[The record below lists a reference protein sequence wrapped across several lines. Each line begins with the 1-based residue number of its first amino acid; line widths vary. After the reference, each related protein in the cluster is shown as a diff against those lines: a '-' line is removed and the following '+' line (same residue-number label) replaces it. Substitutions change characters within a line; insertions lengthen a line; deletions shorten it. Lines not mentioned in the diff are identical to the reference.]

1 MNINMVP
8 ASDEDDDIESLR
20 RAALHS
26 LKKKHTFSGTQHG
39 FYYPNFRG
47 GRRGSKS
54 GNFNGVRNTNLI
66 SLTHIQP
73 VSEANNE
80 SPTKEVTV
88 EDGSSK
94 FNRYNKSDRSGSES
108 EDDPLVGINSA
119 ANEKKS
125 ESLDELMQ
133 ELDSQIVGEPNV
145 TRDLIRIRSDQD
157 LLEKTNKEGDQPEQ
171 SQPQAITVVNMNKT
185 NPIIIS
191 PGLEIPGLGQHFSNP
206 APPGT
211 MRKRPRSR
219 SPFRGNRFRKRQPKF
234 FPSPMVPPQPMMPFI
249 PPEHFQQPLLPFI
262 PPVPEPIFI
271 PQGFNMIPQPAPHPY
286 FERPLSPLAINTE
299 SLTTATMAPLSP
311 RSAAFV
317 MKNKAIVEKRRRS
330 PRRSF
335 SRSPSRSLSRSP
347 RRSLSPR
354 RRSVTP
360 PLRRFRRSI
369 SPRRFSRSPPRRFS
383 PQRKRSLSPAK
394 RRSNSPKRKA
404 TENPPPQNKPPVHNR
419 LGNKSDKPEEKKEIS
434 SEKEAPAEIK
444 EEEILD
450 PVLAARKKKFETNEI
465 KKKEGIIRLKPKE
478 DKPKDEEDYLLEES
492 DEEIK
497 DPKEDNL
504 EINLQKEDKLDN
516 ISKERKPEVAKKLKE
531 DKPGVI
537 KKPEI
542 KKTITPTTS
551 SVQKKPTTSNSKT
564 TNTTPTT
571 KPTTT
576 STTSKSAQT
585 ESTVSKPNKTEVKK
599 TEEKPKDPVVSPK
612 KIIEDDPDEF
622 KELERLLFD
631 DTVID
636 EILDHKVE
644 DIFSDEESASDNEGR
659 FKAKEKQGE
668 KKVPVLSFSKLV
680 NGTKPEIKAEPLP
693 DSSKSSSS
701 RYQSRYADRR
711 PRTQPTPKPPSRIEV
726 QKEKEKKEKITA
738 PPAEQKPARQKITL
752 LTEKK
757 TPRPIKQDRKI
768 EIKIKNPSKYEKGS
782 KPKSKAESSVPIQ
795 KIIVPIRDDSD
806 DSSDDEEVIIES
818 DESSIDDRDD
828 DISDEETVRGGD
840 LRAQLSRKRAE
851 KLKLPSSAE
860 VSSRLLQY
868 ALRGAIFKKAKKKS
882 KKKSL
887 SSSDSKLPIHYR
899 LGLSSPQDF
908 LEDFQVK
915 KKKKRK
921 NRHLLEQV

>member
-1 MNINMVP
+1 MNMNMIP

-26 LKKKHTFSGTQHG
+26 LKKKNSFSGTQHG

-66 SLTHIQP
+66 SLTPVQP
-73 VSEANNE
+73 ISDTKND
-80 SPTKEVTV
+80 SPTKEVNV

-108 EDDPLVGINSA
+108 EEDPLVGISSVA
-119 ANEKKS
+119 DVKKS

-133 ELDSQIVGEPNV
+133 ELDSQIGGTPNID
-145 TRDLIRIRSDQD
+145 TDKD
-157 LLEKTNKEGDQPEQ
+157 LLEKTNKEGEQSLEQPEQ
-171 SQPQAITVVNMNKT
+171 SQPQVITVVNMNNS
-185 NPIIIS
+185 NPIIINPS
-191 PGLEIPGLGQHFSNP
+191 QDIPGLEEHFSNP

-219 SPFRGNRFRKRQPKF
+219 SPFGKNRFRKRQHKF
-234 FPSPMVPPQPMMPFI
+234 FPPMIPPQPIMPFI
-249 PPEHFQQPLLPFI
+249 PPEHFQPQLLPFI
-262 PPVPEPIFI
+262 PPIQEPIFI

-317 MKNKAIVEKRRRS
+317 MQNKAIIEKRRRS
-330 PRRSF
+330 PRRSY

-354 RRSVTP
+354 RRSMTP
-360 PLRRFRRSI
+360 PRRFRRSV
-369 SPRRFSRSPPRRFS
+369 SPRRFSRSPRRFS
-383 PQRKRSLSPAK
+383 PSRKRSLSPAK
-394 RRSNSPKRKA
+394 RRSDSPKRKV
-404 TENPPPQNKPPVHNR
+404 TENLPSQNKPPIHNR
-419 LGNKSDKPEEKKEIS
+419 LGLKSDKPEENKEIP
-434 SEKEAPAEIK
+434 SEKEMPAEVK
-444 EEEILD
+444 EEELLD

-478 DKPKDEEDYLLEES
+478 DKPKEEEQDLIEES
-492 DEEIK
+492 KVEIK
-497 DPKEDNL
+497 EDTL
-504 EINLQKEDKLDN
+504 EIKLQKEDKLEDN
-516 ISKERKPEVAKKLKE
+516 ISKEHKPEVAKRLKE

-537 KKPEI
+537 KKPEL
-542 KKTITPTTS
+542 KKTTPKTTS
-551 SVQKKPTTSNSKT
+551 AQKKSTTTTSKT
-564 TNTTPTT
+564 TNTVPTT

-576 STTSKSAQT
+576 ATTSKSAQT
-585 ESTVSKPNKTEVKK
+585 EAADAVSKSNKTEVKK
-599 TEEKPKDPVVSPK
+599 TEEKPKDP
-612 KIIEDDPDEF
+612 IISSKNTVEDDPDEF

-631 DTVID
+631 DNATID

-659 FKAKEKQGE
+659 FKAKEKKAE

-693 DSSKSSSS
+693 DSSKSSNN
-701 RYQSRYADRR
+701 RYQNRYADRR
-711 PRTQPTPKPPSRIEV
+711 PRTQPTPKPPSKIEV
-726 QKEKEKKEKITA
+726 QKEKKEKITA
-738 PPAEQKPARQKITL
+738 PPVEQKPARQKITL

-757 TPRPIKQDRKI
+757 APRPIKQDRKI

-818 DESSIDDRDD
+818 DESSIDDGDD
-828 DISDEETVRGGD
+828 DTYDDEETVREGD

-851 KLKLPSSAE
+851 KLKLPSAE
-860 VSSRLLQY
+860 VSSRILQY
-868 ALRGAIFKKAKKKS
+868 ALQGAIFKKAKKKS

-899 LGLSSPQDF
+899 LGLTSPQDF